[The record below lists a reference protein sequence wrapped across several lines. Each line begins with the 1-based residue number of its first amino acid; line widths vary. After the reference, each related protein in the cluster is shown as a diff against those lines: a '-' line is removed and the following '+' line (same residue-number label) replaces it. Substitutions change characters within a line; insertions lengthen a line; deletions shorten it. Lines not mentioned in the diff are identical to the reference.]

1 MPVLSVAAP
10 VSKLEREN
18 QGASLFGPL
27 GGAQAMVPKE
37 TPSGEVSQEDTVKRQ
52 EGEKGGKGCEKEKP
66 GHGREDE
73 KGKRWVVRRVRGK
86 EEEPGPEE
94 REPGWGPEGSCSKER
109 QGGAARGPE
118 SQGKGQTGRGARKG
132 TESGGGRCVL
142 EGRCSRRRQTRMN
155 RGKG

>member
-66 GHGREDE
+66 GCGREDE
-73 KGKRWVVRRVRGK
+73 KGK
-86 EEEPGPEE
+86 
-94 REPGWGPEGSCSKER
+94 
-109 QGGAARGPE
+109 Q
-118 SQGKGQTGRGARKG
+118 
-132 TESGGGRCVL
+132 
-142 EGRCSRRRQTRMN
+142 
-155 RGKG
+155 